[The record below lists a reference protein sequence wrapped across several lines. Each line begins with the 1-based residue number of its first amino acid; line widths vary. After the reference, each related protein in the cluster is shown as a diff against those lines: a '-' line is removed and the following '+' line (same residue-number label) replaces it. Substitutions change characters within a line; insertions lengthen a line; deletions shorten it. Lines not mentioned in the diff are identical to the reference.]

1 MRRTKDKRN
10 QQSTARL
17 KVLKQPGVV
26 YTVRCPGTHCDCAHF
41 GVDCRR
47 GFFSLWI
54 QAIYGRHFANKLGI
68 SSYIDFGDKPYLYS
82 DPAKYDGDLNFW
94 NYYYLQDVDQ
104 HQGRTVPNN
113 YIENYPLRIWKR
125 SHFKKVHRS
134 AVEDLVLKDHV
145 QTYVGYLSERCSKY
159 RTLGVHIRSTDHPVE
174 VETIPLERYFKIL
187 DKNSKKYEK
196 FFISTD
202 NSKALTLMIKEF
214 GEDRIIFQEAVRSE
228 NQEAIH
234 TNMLHPN
241 RYLLGLQV
249 LADCYALSVC
259 QAAVLVH
266 SNVSYGALLLNP
278 KMRYTLLESPKA
290 RRNRLK
296 TGALYTL
303 DRWGIRKM

>member
-1 MRRTKDKRN
+1 MEKRN
-10 QQSTARL
+10 KLSNARRS
-17 KVLKQPGVV
+17 VLKQPGVI
-26 YTVRCPGTHCDCAHF
+26 YTVRCPGTHCDCSHF

-54 QAIYGRHFANKLGI
+54 QAIYGRFFANKLDI

-82 DPAKYDGDLNFW
+82 DPVKYDGDLNFW
-94 NYYYLQDVDQ
+94 NYYYSQQVDQ
-104 HQGRTVPNN
+104 HQGRIVPNN

-134 AVEDLVLKDHV
+134 AVKDLVLKD
-145 QTYVGYLSERCSKY
+145 QIRAYVRLLSERCRRY
-159 RTLGVHIRSTDHPVE
+159 HTLGVHIRGSDHSVE
-174 VETIPLERYFKIL
+174 VETVPLERYFRIL
-187 DKNSKKYEK
+187 DKNLKKYEK

-202 NSKALTLMIKEF
+202 DSKALTLLIKEF
-214 GEDRIIFQEAVRSE
+214 GEDRIISQEAVRSE
-228 NQEAIH
+228 NDQAIH
-234 TNMLHPN
+234 TNMQHPD
-241 RYLLGLQV
+241 RYRLGLQV

-266 SNVSYGALLLNP
+266 SNVSYAVLLLNP
-278 KMRYTLLESPKA
+278 KMRYTLLESSRS
-290 RRNRLK
+290 RRSRLR